1 MKELISLFLI
11 ITFCSCYNLSESAK
25 GVYLDMAFKDAGVSV
40 FFPGDLNTPV
50 YSGGVEFT
58 CDFRQELTEPSE
70 VIIVSE
76 FGDEYNILLIP
87 DQFNWTHERMLV
99 DVKRGKLELTMRGKK
114 RTIYANEAV
123 EIKI

>member
-1 MKELISLFLI
+1 MKELILLFLI
-11 ITFCSCYNLSESAK
+11 ITFCSCSNLSESAK

-40 FFPGDLNTPV
+40 FFPGDEKPR
-50 YSGGVEFT
+50 YSGEVEFT